1 MDQMADLQTKFSRA
15 LLDPAQP
22 VPSAI
27 YGATR
32 RRADRRFAAY
42 RNNVVAGLIG
52 ALAQRFPV
60 VRRLVGD
67 AFFEAMA
74 RAYVVNCLPASP
86 IMLLYGESFPD
97 FVENFAPVANVPY
110 LSDVAR
116 LEMAR
121 GRAYHAADATC
132 VEPRAF
138 AALRAERLADLRFE
152 FHPSVSIIKSPYPVV
167 SIWRVNDDPDHA
179 APIAP
184 WAPEAALIARPF
196 GDVEVTQ
203 LAPGVAEF
211 LLCLTQNGTT
221 NDALRAGEEAAAEFD
236 LVQAAQSLIMSR
248 AVTRIRQ
255 PRKLLRR
262 PSARQDVSVR
272 QRSENNATL
281 A

>member
-27 YGATR
+27 RGATR

-67 AFFEAMA
+67 AFFEGMA
-74 RAYVVNCLPASP
+74 RAYVVNCPPASP

-121 GRAYHAADATC
+121 GRAYHAADATS
-132 VEPRAF
+132 VEPCAF

-152 FHPSVSIIKSPYPVV
+152 FHPSVSIIKSLYPVV

-179 APIAP
+179 VPIAP
-184 WAPEAALIARPF
+184 WAPEAALVARPF
-196 GDVEVTQ
+196 ADVEVTR
-203 LAPGVAEF
+203 LAPGMAEF
-211 LLCLTQNGTT
+211 LLRLLHNGTL
-221 NDALRAGEEAAAEFD
+221 NDAVQAGEQAAAEFD
-236 LVQAAQSLIMSR
+236 LIQSLQSLIMSR

-255 PRKLLRR
+255 PRNPRRR
-262 PSARQDVSVR
+262 PLPRREASVR
-272 QRSENNATL
+272 QRVDVAF

>member
-1 MDQMADLQTKFSRA
+1 MANLQTTFICAR
-15 LLDPAQP
+15 LDSAQP
-22 VPSAI
+22 IPVAI
-27 YGATR
+27 RGATR
-32 RRADRRFAAY
+32 RRADRRFAVY
-42 RNNVVAGLIG
+42 RNNVVAGLID

-67 AFFEAMA
+67 AFFEGMA
-74 RAYVVNCLPASP
+74 RVYVVTCPPASP

-97 FVENFAPVANVPY
+97 FVENFAPTANVPY

-121 GRAYHAADATC
+121 GRAYHAADAAS

-184 WAPEAALIARPF
+184 WAPEAALVARPF
-196 GDVEVTQ
+196 GDVEVTR

-211 LLCLTQNGTT
+211 LLCLAQNGTT
-221 NDALRAGEEAAAEFD
+221 NDALRAGEEAAAGFD
-236 LVQAAQSLIMSR
+236 LVEAAQSLIMSR

-262 PSARQDVSVR
+262 PSARQDVSVN